1 MSKIKEEQ
9 LKELQGLVGA
19 IQQGQSQIGRLELQ
33 KSDLFAQVK
42 DVQVKLS
49 EFQKELE
56 TEYGQVSI
64 SIEDGSIKEIEKE
77 DDKD

>member
-1 MSKIKEEQ
+1 MSKITEEQ

-19 IQQGQSQIGRLELQ
+19 IQQGQSQIGGLELQ
-33 KSDLFAQVK
+33 KHDLHHQIK
-42 DVQVKLS
+42 EVQTKLS

>member
-9 LKELQGLVGA
+9 LKELQGLIGA
-19 IQQGQSQIGRLELQ
+19 IKQGQSQIGGLELQ
-33 KSDLFAQVK
+33 KSELFAQVK

-77 DDKD
+77 DGKD

>member
-19 IQQGQSQIGRLELQ
+19 IQQGQSQIGSLELQ

>member
-9 LKELQGLVGA
+9 LKELQGLVAA
-19 IQQGQSQIGRLELQ
+19 IQQGQSQIGGLELQ

>member
-19 IQQGQSQIGRLELQ
+19 IQQGQSQIGGLELQ

>member
-9 LKELQGLVGA
+9 LKELQGLIGA
-19 IQQGQSQIGRLELQ
+19 IKQGQSQIGGLELQ

-42 DVQVKLS
+42 NVQVKLS

>member
-19 IQQGQSQIGRLELQ
+19 IQQGQSQIGGLELQ

-42 DVQVKLS
+42 NVQVKLS

>member
-19 IQQGQSQIGRLELQ
+19 IQQGQSQIGGLELQ

-77 DDKD
+77 NDKD